1 MIIMLILQNRDVD
14 QKAIELGSKPMT
26 EPGLRVK
33 AGFPEP
39 R

>member
-1 MIIMLILQNRDVD
+1 MLILQKRDVAP
-14 QKAIELGSKPMT
+14 KAIELGSKPMT
-26 EPGLRVK
+26 EPGSRVK